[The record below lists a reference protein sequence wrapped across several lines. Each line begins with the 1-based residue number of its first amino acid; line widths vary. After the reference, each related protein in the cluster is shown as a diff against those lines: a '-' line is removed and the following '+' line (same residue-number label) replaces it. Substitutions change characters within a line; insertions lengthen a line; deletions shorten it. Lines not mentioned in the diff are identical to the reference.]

1 MILFYTNGVY
11 MVVGVAENKWSLGR
25 KVVLLLLA
33 LLILVLSYFGIKS
46 WLKKTADDAQALNY
60 KHNESI
66 PVYIA
71 RASDYIAEH
80 KPMGSDHEKQYTY
93 PFYFKAQSSCKETA
107 GVLLLHGLVVNP
119 SNMRDTGEWIHKH
132 YPCAN
137 IFSPIMSGHG
147 TTLENATRAVS
158 SDWIEST
165 KNAYK
170 KLKEENSKVI
180 VLGYSTGA
188 TLATVLVGEG
198 FNPDAVV
205 LLAPGIEFRKKFL
218 AFFSPVLSFFDV
230 QFYPKK
236 QESDPFKLRSGLV
249 NFLTQFV
256 ALTDHVKTLKNQ
268 VVSSKVPI
276 LIVGLGNDEVVS
288 MERSLE
294 YFCRSKSTQ
303 LHILKTVSSTDREKI
318 GLNPG
323 QCDFTIVSVDQLSH
337 ESHTGLMVSPEN
349 KFINSY
355 DTYCKF
361 MPKEDQLRNPDFYQ
375 SNACQD
381 EKANWSRVNA
391 PYNKEKK
398 VYEPQENN
406 DFDSMMDDMIAPFLD
421 KAIS

>member
-1 MILFYTNGVY
+1 MEVY
-11 MVVGVAENKWSLGR
+11 MVAGVVEKKRSLGR

-46 WLKKTADDAQALNY
+46 WLKKAADDAQALNY

-66 PVYIA
+66 PTYVA
-71 RASDYIAEH
+71 RASHYIAEH
-80 KPMGSDHEKQYTY
+80 KPMGSEQEKQYTY
-93 PFYFKAQSSCKETA
+93 PFYFKAQPSCKDTT

-119 SNMRDTGEWIHKH
+119 SNMRDIGGWIHKR

-137 IFSPIMSGHG
+137 VFSPIMSGHG
-147 TTLENATRAVS
+147 TTLENATRATS
-158 SDWIEST
+158 SDWLEST
-165 KNAYK
+165 RNAYK

-188 TLATVLVGEG
+188 TLATILVGQG

-205 LLAPGIEFRKKFL
+205 LLAPGIEFKDKFL
-218 AFFSPVLSFFDV
+218 SFFTPVLSFFDV

-249 NFLTQFV
+249 NYLTQFV
-256 ALTDHVKTLKNQ
+256 ALTDQAKALQKR
-268 VVSSKVPI
+268 VVSSEVPM
-276 LIVGLGNDEVVS
+276 LVVGLGGDEIIS
-288 MERSLE
+288 MERALE
-294 YFCRSKSTQ
+294 YFCHSKTTQ

-318 GLNPG
+318 GLNPD
-323 QCDFTIVSVDQLSH
+323 QCDFTVVSVDRLSH
-337 ESHTGLMVSPEN
+337 ESHTGLTVSPKN

-361 MPKEDQLRNPDFYQ
+361 MPKEDRVRKRDFYQ
-375 SNACQD
+375 SNACKD
-381 EKANWSRVNA
+381 EKATWLRVNA
-391 PYNKEKK
+391 SYDKEKK

-406 DFDSMMDDMIAPFLD
+406 NFDSMMTEMIAPFLD
-421 KAIS
+421 DYISR